1 MGARFSIIVS
11 RLPQGLQEDQVQERV
26 ETELADLANRLSI
39 QHPDSVSTRFN
50 QHKGSDWF
58 PVSAE
63 VVGLVAEARHVSRMT
78 ESALD
83 VTHGP
88 VIDLWKLDPA
98 GPRETAPPNPDVLAF
113 VGAQTGMDQLQ
124 YRVENPALRKLTPHL
139 ELDLSALARGQG
151 VDRLAALLESLRI
164 TDYLIEIGRAVH
176 ARGSSPADKPWI
188 VAIRSPGRDE
198 RRIQAVTTL
207 VDQSLATVVEQ
218 GVLHEF
224 AGRRL
229 GHLIDPRTD
238 RPVDHSLA
246 SCTVVANSC
255 LRADALASALM
266 VLGPERGLQLA
277 RDEGWAVLLVVRR
290 GSELVQKTTPKFNE
304 LLQISE
310 DTQTTAT
317 VTHPSSFDAVLGASV
332 MIIVAVAGAVLGV
345 VLNRRSESGLQPA
358 DTEATLDTDCL
369 PDTDLPDSAD
379 MDNERAQD

>member
-39 QHPDSVSTRFN
+39 QQPDSVITRFN

-139 ELDLSALARGQG
+139 ELMKFPQRG
-151 VDRLAALLESLRI
+151 RNNRFES
-164 TDYLIEIGRAVH
+164 IGWPRY
-176 ARGSSPADKPWI
+176 W
-188 VAIRSPGRDE
+188 
-198 RRIQAVTTL
+198 
-207 VDQSLATVVEQ
+207 SL
-218 GVLHEF
+218 
-224 AGRRL
+224 
-229 GHLIDPRTD
+229 
-238 RPVDHSLA
+238 
-246 SCTVVANSC
+246 
-255 LRADALASALM
+255 
-266 VLGPERGLQLA
+266 
-277 RDEGWAVLLVVRR
+277 
-290 GSELVQKTTPKFNE
+290 
-304 LLQISE
+304 
-310 DTQTTAT
+310 
-317 VTHPSSFDAVLGASV
+317 
-332 MIIVAVAGAVLGV
+332 
-345 VLNRRSESGLQPA
+345 
-358 DTEATLDTDCL
+358 
-369 PDTDLPDSAD
+369 
-379 MDNERAQD
+379 